1 MINAVSAKQARRLFC
16 IFFGSE
22 IGNWMENSSCF
33 LNEEFSFLSCI
44 GLANDTTNLL
54 FHHALLIARYHIY
67 FSKQKGLNP
76 SWELFFGTFLSCLDY
91 EKRYAVKS
99 GIISKFNAKWGA
111 FIEEYD
117 FQFFRFYCLRRDV
130 RRAAFS
136 ANSLETLLV
145 FQMDNQKCVMC
156 VGVGVAVREYAGIT

>member
-54 FHHALLIARYHIY
+54 FHHAL
-67 FSKQKGLNP
+67 
-76 SWELFFGTFLSCLDY
+76 
-91 EKRYAVKS
+91 
-99 GIISKFNAKWGA
+99 
-111 FIEEYD
+111 
-117 FQFFRFYCLRRDV
+117 
-130 RRAAFS
+130 
-136 ANSLETLLV
+136 
-145 FQMDNQKCVMC
+145 
-156 VGVGVAVREYAGIT
+156 